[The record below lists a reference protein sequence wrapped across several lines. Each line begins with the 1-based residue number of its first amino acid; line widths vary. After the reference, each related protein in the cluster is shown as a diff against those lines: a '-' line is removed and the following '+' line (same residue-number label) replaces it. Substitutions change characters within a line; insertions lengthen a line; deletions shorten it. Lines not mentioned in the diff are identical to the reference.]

1 MSTRL
6 NKGGQSFATINA
18 KAATLNFVS
27 PKSTHVSL
35 PILSSAQ
42 SNMLIFLMFLFVVE
56 DLYLSVKC
64 VGICWAYAAE
74 VQSLI

>member
-35 PILSSAQ
+35 QSCRLPNQICSYFSCFNSPI
-42 SNMLIFLMFLFVVE
+42 E
-56 DLYLSVKC
+56 DLYLSVKSI
-64 VGICWAYAAE
+64 GICWAYAAE
-74 VQSLI
+74 VQSII